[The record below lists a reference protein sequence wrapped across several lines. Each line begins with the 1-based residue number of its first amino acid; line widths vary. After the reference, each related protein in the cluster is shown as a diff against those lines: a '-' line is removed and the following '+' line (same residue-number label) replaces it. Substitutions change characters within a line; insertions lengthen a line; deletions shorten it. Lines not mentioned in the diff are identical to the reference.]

1 MSFSPKHSKPF
12 SSDTLREKEELR
24 EAVEGYRQR
33 LDTQWHELQTNASLY
48 GKQALVIGGVIAG
61 VYLLLETILP
71 KADDEEEYEEADVV
85 PAEPPVKIQK
95 VKSESDFKISKA
107 LQGLAWTLATGWARQ
122 QISNY
127 IAAQTQSNASE
138 ES

>member
-33 LDTQWHELQTNASLY
+33 LDAQWQELQTNAATY
-48 GKQALVIGGVIAG
+48 GKQALIIGGVIAG
-61 VYLLLETILP
+61 VYLLVETILP
-71 KADDEEEYEEADVV
+71 AADDEEEEVEEVV
-85 PAEPPVKIQK
+85 EVETPVKIK
-95 VKSESDFKISKA
+95 KASSESDFKIGKA
-107 LQGLAWTLATGWARQ
+107 LQSLAWTIAAGWARQ

-127 IAAQTQSNASE
+127 IAAQTQSDASE